1 MQKNYKSHSAGSVMT
16 ADFLACYPNKTVGYI
31 LKRLYRKKNGYEFMD
46 YGYVKDKKGKLV
58 GVFSIGDLFRHPDKT
73 KIEEIMK
80 KSPVSVSPNAKD
92 EIAAHIAIRNKVKAV
107 PVVERGKMI
116 GVLPPKT
123 ILDIM
128 HKSTQEDFM
137 YLAGIHKKHL
147 EYEDSMKIP
156 VNKSVMHRVPWLLIG
171 LVGILAGAGFMGL
184 YEKTLEEHIILAFFI
199 PAIVYLTG
207 AIGAQLVTLC
217 VRDLATHGKKLNK
230 AKYFLRQTYIAFAL
244 GIIISLIT
252 YLSILLFWGEA
263 YIGLVIA
270 FALLVSVI
278 LTNFTA
284 LGTTLIIDK
293 LGKDP
298 AFGSGPFATVI
309 SDVLSIVIYLVVA
322 SIMLF

>member
-1 MQKNYKSHSAGSVMT
+1 
-16 ADFLACYPNKTVGYI
+16 
-31 LKRLYRKKNGYEFMD
+31 MD
-46 YGYVKDKKGKLV
+46 YGYVKGKNGKLI

-80 KSPVSVSPNAKD
+80 EKPVSVSPHSKD
-92 EIAAHIAIRNKVKAV
+92 ETAAHAAIRNKVKAL
-107 PVVERGKMI
+107 PVVEKGKI
-116 GVLPPKT
+116 VGVLPAKT
-123 ILDIM
+123 ILEIM

-137 YLAGIHKKHL
+137 YMAGIHKKHL

-171 LVGILAGAGFMGL
+171 LAGILAGAGFMGL
-184 YEKTLEEHIILAFFI
+184 FEKALEEYIILAFFV

-217 VRDLATHGKKLNK
+217 VRDLATHGKGLNK
-230 AKYFLRQTYIAFAL
+230 PKYFLRQTYIAFAL
-244 GIIISLIT
+244 GLIISLIT
-252 YLSILLFWGEA
+252 YLSVLVFWGEA
-263 YIGLVIA
+263 YVGFVIA
-270 FALLVSVI
+270 LALMISVM

-293 LGKDP
+293 MGKDP

-309 SDVLSIVIYLVVA
+309 SDVLSIVVYLVVA